1 MTRPILAL
9 NVFVSDV
16 FLRSCHTIVPR
27 CRKSMGYVRATLD
40 SRDSPPVA
48 RLCYSWPLSPGNAY
62 LCLFVPNPVPHRICF
77 VPLYRPGRRIN
88 PAPSPRHNLALPG
101 FLIASNIESRL
112 DLPCTRPD
120 PHAPARV
127 QPSTPPGLV
136 FVGRARSGNR
146 SQYFHPRLGEE
157 GEGGQKED
165 NKDNNNNTI
174 ETPSTNTSTNRLQT
188 TTVSVPPVHESTT
201 TVVVCFF
208 EPPWRH
214 YCGG

>member
-1 MTRPILAL
+1 MRLSTLWLSSGYAIRGPCLREMHIFAFSCQTRYRIASAL
-9 NVFVSDV
+9 YPCIALVGASI
-16 FLRSCHTIVPR
+16 RHQ
-27 CRKSMGYVRATLD
+27 VRGTT
-40 SRDSPPVA
+40 
-48 RLCYSWPLSPGNAY
+48 W
-62 LCLFVPNPVPHRICF
+62 LCLAFSSHR
-77 VPLYRPGRRIN
+77 
-88 PAPSPRHNLALPG
+88 
-101 FLIASNIESRL
+101 ASNIETRL

>member
-1 MTRPILAL
+1 MAAEVNHRVSREAAARQCGIVMTRPILAL
-9 NVFVSDV
+9 NVFVADV

-27 CRKSMGYVRATLD
+27 CRKSMGCGHATLD

-136 FVGRARSGNR
+136 FVGRARSGNQ
-146 SQYFHPRLGEE
+146 SQCFHPRLGEGEWGAE
-157 GEGGQKED
+157 GRHQRQQQQPHRD
-165 NKDNNNNTI
+165 TINKHIDQSFTDYCLG
-174 ETPSTNTSTNRLQT
+174 PSC
-188 TTVSVPPVHESTT
+188 P
-201 TVVVCFF
+201 
-208 EPPWRH
+208 
-214 YCGG
+214 

>member
-27 CRKSMGYVRATLD
+27 CRKSMGYVHATLD

-101 FLIASNIESRL
+101 FLIASNIETRL

-136 FVGRARSGNR
+136 FVGRAQSGNR
-146 SQYFHPRLGEE
+146 SQCFHPRLGEE

-165 NKDNNNNTI
+165 NKDNNNNPI
-174 ETPSTNTSTNRLQT
+174 EIPSTNTSTNRLQ

>member
-9 NVFVSDV
+9 NVLVSDV

-27 CRKSMGYVRATLD
+27 CRKSMGCGHATLD
-40 SRDSPPVA
+40 SLVA
-48 RLCYSWPLSPGNAY
+48 IRLCYSWPLSPGNAY

-101 FLIASNIESRL
+101 FLIASNIETRI

-136 FVGRARSGNR
+136 FVGRAQSGNR
-146 SQYFHPRLGEE
+146 SQCFHPRLGEE